1 MNGVYESIN
10 HKIQYHTMSA
20 IWDQIMSWRV
30 VKYFVQ
36 NFGMSNHRLNALNN
50 PEIAR
55 IYQYITH
62 VVQNVVF
69 INNDNAVLIA
79 NHQTQR
85 KNKEIKKLLIDSLRK
100 YFHIT
105 PNALND
111 ISFESIGVF
120 VFLK

>member
-1 MNGVYESIN
+1 M
-10 HKIQYHTMSA
+10 
-20 IWDQIMSWRV
+20 
-30 VKYFVQ
+30 VKRFVQ
-36 NFGMSNHRLNALNN
+36 NFGTSKPRFNALKK
-50 PEIAR
+50 PEIASMN
-55 IYQYITH
+55 QNITH

-85 KNKEIKKLLIDSLRK
+85 KNKESKKLLIDSLRK

-111 ISFESIGVF
+111 ISFVSIGVF